1 MNELKN
7 FKLTHG
13 TRAYV
18 IDCIKSMDL
27 TDPVR
32 LDCGK
37 WKGKRGLGANAL
49 SWVWYKQIGDEI
61 GMTTDE
67 VHADCKIRFGLPILF
82 ESGSDYAY
90 TVARLLDGV
99 NFYSMTIKEQWN
111 EMEAIVVTSKF
122 TTKQMSR
129 YLEDIQRFYGIQ
141 GINLESM

>member
-37 WKGKRGLGANAL
+37 WKGKRGLSANSL
-49 SWVWYKQIGDEI
+49 SWVWYKQIGDEQA
-61 GMTTDE
+61 MTTDE
-67 VHADCKIRFGLPILF
+67 VHSNAKIQFGLPILF

-90 TVARLLDGV
+90 TVAKLLDGV
-99 NFYSMTIKEQWN
+99 DFYSMSLMEQWRTIKPI
-111 EMEAIVVTSKF
+111 AITSKF
-122 TTKQMSR
+122 NTKEMSR